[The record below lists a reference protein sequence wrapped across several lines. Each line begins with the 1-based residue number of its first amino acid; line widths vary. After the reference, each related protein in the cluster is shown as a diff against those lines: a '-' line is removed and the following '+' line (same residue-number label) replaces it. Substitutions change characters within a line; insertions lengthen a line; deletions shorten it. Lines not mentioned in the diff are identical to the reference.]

1 MRVQIILE
9 WVKDKTRRVSILRV
23 TVQLLFLT
31 IIFYVS
37 IVTVWKGL
45 LLGLI
50 LGVTFLLGRF
60 FCGWVCPL
68 GLYMDA
74 MTYFRKALRIRHWSL
89 PERLNRDLHKFR
101 YIFALTILLL
111 ALPSFIVGTASLFDI
126 GKIVWLR
133 PPFSPY
139 TLLLEPLQPLFL
151 TWRPPFGAFLE
162 INGLNL
168 TFPYVGEILAYIPGR
183 VLAFS
188 LSYLFVGLLLAV
200 SFKVR
205 RFWCRFCPT
214 GISFG
219 ALNRFERFKWIPL
232 LHLNKE
238 GERCTKC
245 GICKRVCPVQ
255 VTEIYENKG
264 GNIQTSMCTLCLRC
278 VEMCPQEGCLKLKM
292 SRSTVFASRNW
303 LAAEQ
308 RSLD

>member
-1 MRVQIILE
+1 MKIILE
-9 WVKDKTRRVSILRV
+9 WVRDKTRRVSILRV
-23 TVQLLFLT
+23 TVQLLFFF

-60 FCGWVCPL
+60 FCGWICPL
-68 GLYMDA
+68 GLYMDT
-74 MTYFRKALRIRHWSL
+74 MTLLRKTLRLRHWTL

-101 YIFALTILLL
+101 YIFALTIFLL
-111 ALPSFIVGTASLFDI
+111 ALPVFVVGTASLFDV

-139 TLLLEPLQPLFL
+139 TLLLEPLQPLVL
-151 TWRPPFGAFLE
+151 LWMPPFGAFLE
-162 INGLNL
+162 VNGLNL

-183 VLAFS
+183 GLAFG
-188 LSYLFVGLLLAV
+188 LSYLFVVLLLAV

-214 GISFG
+214 GISI
-219 ALNRFERFKWIPL
+219 AAVNRFRHFKWMPL
-232 LHLNKE
+232 LRLNKE
-238 GERCTKC
+238 ETKCTKC

-255 VTEIYENKG
+255 VTEVYNKKG
-264 GNIQTSMCTLCLRC
+264 GNIDTSMCTLCLRC
-278 VEMCPQEGCLKLKM
+278 VEMCPQKECLQLTAYRRRIFS
-292 SRSTVFASRNW
+292 SRDW
-303 LAAEQ
+303 LAEQ
-308 RSLD
+308 KRFD